1 MGRIAECAVDLI
13 TYRLDRPMGGSGVS
27 EVDVLIAELKDDDGA
42 IGFGFSYVI
51 AGGGAPLAPL
61 CRTMADRFLV
71 GKPVKAPQ
79 AAWRA
84 IAKSFNRTGSG
95 WNMLA
100 LAALDVA
107 LWDLTAKRAGEP
119 LGVAMGGAPRAVPVY
134 ASGPFQPG
142 MASAAA
148 VDAALAAVETGFRGV
163 KPRVGA
169 VPEDDAMIAAV
180 TGALPADRSVMLD
193 VNEKGDLARA
203 RRLLEVARDH
213 GVLFVEEPLPVS
225 DLGGFRR
232 LANGSAVTIATGEHL
247 QTLSAFEPYVA
258 DRLAGILQPDLAMI
272 GGLTPALALAGV
284 AAFHGLGVA
293 PHFLPGL
300 FVHLAAAAPAV
311 TWLEDFAL
319 LEPLFDGMPAMAADG
334 TMTIDAGTSGHG
346 LSLSDR
352 ARAARL
358 KRPFS

>member
-1 MGRIAECAVDLI
+1 MSRIAECAVDLI

-27 EVDVLIAELKDDDGA
+27 EVDLLIAELKDDHDA
-42 IGFGFSYVI
+42 TGFGFSYVI

-61 CRTMADRFLV
+61 CRSMADRFLLD
-71 GKPVKAPQ
+71 KPVAPPQ
-79 AAWRA
+79 ATWRT

-107 LWDLTAKRAGEP
+107 LWDLTAKRAGVP
-119 LGVAMGGAPRAVPVY
+119 MGVAMGGVLRAVPVY

-142 MASAAA
+142 MAPAAA
-148 VDAALAAVETGFRGV
+148 ADAALAAVEAGFRGV

-169 VPEDDAMIAAV
+169 VPQDDALIAAV
-180 TGALPADRSVMLD
+180 TGALPADRFLMLD

-213 GVLFVEEPLPVS
+213 GVLFVEEPLPAS

-232 LANGSAVTIATGEHL
+232 LADGASVTVATGEHL
-247 QTLSAFEPYVA
+247 QTLAAFEPYVA

-272 GGLTPALALAGV
+272 GGLTPSLALAEV

-319 LEPLFDGMPAMAADG
+319 LEPMFDGMPAMAPDG
-334 TMTIDAGTSGHG
+334 TMSVDAATAGHG

-352 ARAARL
+352 ARALRG
-358 KRPFS
+358 